1 MATQSSQKSLIPLL
15 AAVSLVVWTATADA
29 GYVRGR
35 FDPSFTGD
43 GSGVYGDL
51 GFQGEALFFVDD
63 PCITAGSVPKFVTF
77 PNGCGSVRLDALT
90 VNLYEFP
97 DPLPIDVVQTVSTAA
112 ALPIADI
119 ATKIYVEKNPATYLR
134 EVTGIRTG
142 FIALEDAATDM
153 YTGPLWL
160 KFDFSFPS
168 YSYSSYS
175 YSDTW
180 ASTTFPLAITNAFLV
195 ACPPGNLECT
205 PTTALISVPAQVTL
219 QAVPE
224 PTTLALLLG
233 AGAAGWLARRRRFEP
248 AR

>member
-1 MATQSSQKSLIPLL
+1 MATKSSQKSLIPLL
-15 AAVSLVVWTATADA
+15 AAVSLFVWTATADA

-35 FDPSFTGD
+35 FDPSFTGT

-51 GFQGEALFFVDD
+51 GFQGEVLFFVDD
-63 PCITAGSVPKFVTF
+63 PCVSYGGVPKLVTF
-77 PNGCGSVRLDALT
+77 PNACGSVRLDALT
-90 VNLYEFP
+90 VELYEFP
-97 DPLPIDVVQTVSTAA
+97 DPLPNPPVDVVQSVSTDA
-112 ALPIADI
+112 ALPIANI

-142 FIALEDAATDM
+142 FIALEDADTDM

-160 KFDFSFPS
+160 KFDFSIP
-168 YSYSSYS
+168 YSSYS
-175 YSDTW
+175 YPDTW
-180 ASTTFPLAITNAFLV
+180 ASTAFPLAITNAFLF
-195 ACPPGNLECT
+195 ACPPTNLECT
-205 PTTALISVPAQVTL
+205 PSTALQSVAAQVTL

-233 AGAAGWLARRRRFEP
+233 AGAAGWLARRRRFES